1 MKVLVLVLQALK
13 SVLEPIPGW
22 DNVQEQSHTHSP
34 VPCKQQEYK
43 QQQQHADKH
52 DIVLYAAQCTTTTAP
67 VLFRTCP

>member
-43 QQQQHADKH
+43 QQQQHATSKH
-52 DIVLYAAQCTTTTAP
+52 NLLSTSKFTDHGTA
-67 VLFRTCP
+67 CEHK